1 MTKGKIER
9 RKFIEMKQ
17 GHAKLYREK
26 QEEEKEKEQKKL
38 LGIKDRNEVLKYIKR
53 ERQQREPA
61 DEDIEE
67 EEWIGH
73 FKNLLEGEDEKRTKE
88 TNNEAEKEEEA
99 EIEEYKITEQDM
111 DKAIARLKRR
121 KAAGEDGI
129 RNEAWINADK
139 KTKEKLRSI
148 IQKVY
153 NGAEIP
159 EGWKEG

>member
-17 GHAKLYREK
+17 GHAKLCREK
-26 QEEEKEKEQKKL
+26 QE
-38 LGIKDRNEVLKYIKR
+38 IKDRNEVLKYIKR

-73 FKNLLEGEDEKRTKE
+73 SKNLLEDEKKNKRDKQRSRKE
-88 TNNEAEKEEEA
+88 RRGRDRGVQDYGRRHGQSNSKTEKE
-99 EIEEYKITEQDM
+99 KGS
-111 DKAIARLKRR
+111 RGRRHSKR
-121 KAAGEDGI
+121 
-129 RNEAWINADK
+129 AWINADK

-148 IQKVY
+148 IQKVC
-153 NGAEIP
+153 NGPEIP
-159 EGWKEG
+159 KG